1 MMATLLVGV
10 LLLVALYFALR
21 HVVRNL
27 REGKEDC
34 CGGCPGCH
42 GGCSGCHPLQYHS
55 GGTPSICSLKEYM
68 A

>member
-10 LLLVALYFALR
+10 LLRVALYFALR

-42 GGCSGCHPLQYHS
+42 GGCSSCHPH
-55 GGTPSICSLKEYM
+55 

>member
-1 MMATLLVGV
+1 MMATLLVGGCV
-10 LLLVALYFALR
+10 LVAFFFALR
-21 HVVRNL
+21 HVVWNF

-42 GGCSGCHPLQYHS
+42 GGCSSCHPH
-55 GGTPSICSLKEYM
+55 

>member
-27 REGKEDC
+27 REGTDGEPAAERSK
-34 CGGCPGCH
+34 
-42 GGCSGCHPLQYHS
+42 
-55 GGTPSICSLKEYM
+55 
-68 A
+68 